1 MLNDEALALMAA
13 INKNFGPE
21 TVVLGSDM
29 RVSKRFTTGSLALDV
44 ALGGGLAA
52 NHWAEVVG
60 WSSAG
65 KTAFALKTI
74 AANQVLDPDYTTF
87 WVAAE
92 RYDYDQAKALGVD
105 NDRVIVADTND
116 MGPAFSLM
124 LAAMESQA
132 ATCIVLD
139 SYPALITKEEDE
151 KMVDE
156 FVMAVGAR
164 MTGTF
169 VKKSIKAGHRSP
181 LGTDRPYHGIFINQ
195 YRDKPGAFAPKFGSP
210 PKGSPGG
217 NAKDFFFYQRI
228 EVARVKYLE
237 ENRPGIEKPVKV
249 GQEIQ
254 YKTIKNKSG
263 PPQTVART
271 DFYFRGAPILGFT
284 RGEYDLAKEYAAI
297 GIQFG
302 VIKKA
307 GPKSSWYEYGS
318 DRWNGKAAV
327 EDAVRTDTGLMA
339 RLRTDV
345 LEIASNPELA
355 DKVSPEALEDDEQAP
370 APKRSARRTRS

>member
-1 MLNDEALALMAA
+1 MLNEDALALMAA
-13 INKNFGPE
+13 INKEFGPE

-29 RVSKRFTTGSLALDV
+29 RVSQRFTTGSLALDV

-52 NHWAEVVG
+52 NHWCEVVG

-74 AANQVLDPDYTTF
+74 AANQALDSSYTTF
-87 WVAAE
+87 WIAAE

-116 MGPAFSLM
+116 MGPAFALM
-124 LAAMESQA
+124 LTAVESRA

-139 SYPALITKEEDE
+139 SYPALITQEEDE
-151 KMVDE
+151 KRVDE

-169 VKKSIKAGHRSP
+169 VKKAIKAGHRSP
-181 LGTDRPYHGIFINQ
+181 LGTDPPYHGIFINQ
-195 YRDKPGAFAPKFGSP
+195 YRDAPGTFAPKFGPP

-217 NAKDFFFYQRI
+217 KAKDYFFYQRV
-228 EVARVKYLE
+228 EVARVKYIE
-237 ENRPGIEKPVKV
+237 ETRPGFPKPVKV
-249 GQEIQ
+249 GQQIQ
-254 YKTIKNKSG
+254 FKTIKNKAG
-263 PPQTVART
+263 APQTVALT
-271 DFYFRGAPILGFT
+271 NFYFRGAPFLGFN
-284 RGEYDLAKEYAAI
+284 RGDYDLAGEYATI

-302 VIKKA
+302 VIKKD
-307 GPKSSWYEYGS
+307 GPKSSWYEYGT

-327 EDAVRTDTGLMA
+327 EDAVRTDAGLMA
-339 RLRTDV
+339 RIQADV

-355 DKVSPEALEDDEQAP
+355 DKVSPEAFSDDEAP
-370 APKRSARRTRS
+370 APKRTARRARR